1 MLSKTC
7 KAKTT
12 AGKPCRAAP
21 MAGGLCFLHAN
32 PERVRALGQAGGR
45 KNRYRVPD
53 VPMLPAEIN
62 ATVVRDILAQAILD
76 VRSNIL
82 APRAAVALAQLSN
95 TLLRVIQMTE
105 LDLRIAKLEQ
115 AASTEVDT
123 DTTDS
128 APEGR
133 VNPPRDT
140 ELIKS
145 QVEREA
151 VTGDGAADERAEPL

>member
-1 MLSKTC
+1 MS
-7 KAKTT
+7 
-12 AGKPCRAAP
+12 
-21 MAGGLCFLHAN
+21 GGLCFLHAN

-53 VPMLPAEIN
+53 APILPAEIN
-62 ATVVRDILAQAILD
+62 AKTVRDILAQAVLD
-76 VRSNIL
+76 VRSNTL
-82 APRAAVALAQLSN
+82 APRAAGALAQLSN

-105 LDLRIAKLEQ
+105 LEQRIARLEQ
-115 AASTEVDT
+115 AAATGVGT
-123 DTTDS
+123 DTTDA

-133 VNPPRDT
+133 TNPPPDS

-151 VTGDGAADERAEPL
+151 AMGTGVADPRSDLL